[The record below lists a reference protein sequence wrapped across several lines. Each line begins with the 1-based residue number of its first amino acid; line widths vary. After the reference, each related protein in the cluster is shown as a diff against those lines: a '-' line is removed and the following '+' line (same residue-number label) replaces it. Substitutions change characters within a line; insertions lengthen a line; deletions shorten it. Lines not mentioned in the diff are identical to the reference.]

1 MIRLT
6 KLPYRKHGRG
16 NPRDRRNVELW
27 HTLDSEKY
35 GRSYSLR
42 ESAKR
47 DHLTKPRLTEKQTA
61 A

>member
-1 MIRLT
+1 MNRHT

-42 ESAKR
+42 ESGLR
-47 DHLTKPRLTEKQTA
+47 DDARKLRLTEKQTA

>member
-1 MIRLT
+1 MNRIT

-16 NPRDRRNVELW
+16 NPKDRRNVELW

-35 GRSYSLR
+35 GRSYSLH
-42 ESAKR
+42 
-47 DHLTKPRLTEKQTA
+47 DYLTKPRLTEKQTA